1 VAEAD
6 QQQRADEVPGLRLAS
21 GNTEDLDP
29 ALTSRSIA
37 ALVFAG
43 ATPR

>member
-1 VAEAD
+1 M
-6 QQQRADEVPGLRLAS
+6 AS

-29 ALTSRSIA
+29 AQTSRSIA

-43 ATPR
+43 AAPR